1 MGSAARATPSVRR
14 TAAVRQSVAKP
25 AFDPL
30 ADPEP
35 LIERLARCVVEV
47 LLGVRSPEQ
56 LARWLDESTYSSLLG
71 RTMSAQRMRSATKRR
86 PPTRLDMSVQCVRYS
101 RVGNAIEATV
111 ILATPSRGRAVA
123 MRLEPIDTRIRATSL
138 VVL

>member
-1 MGSAARATPSVRR
+1 MGSTARAR
-14 TAAVRQSVAKP
+14 AATRQSAAP

-56 LARWLDESTYSSLLG
+56 LARWLDESTYSSLLS

-86 PPTRLDMSVQCVRYS
+86 PPTRLELSVQRVRFA
-101 RVGNAIEATV
+101 RVGDAIEATV